1 MIDRSARKRPAHAW
15 PKILGMLFV
24 GIFALAACSKK
35 PPPPPPPPAVSY
47 VQVEPESVEIDTDL
61 PGRTTAFRVAQIVP
75 QVNGVILKRMFIE
88 GSDVKAGQQLYQ
100 IDPAPFE
107 AALAS
112 ALATLAKAE
121 ATAVSARLL
130 AQRYK
135 PLADA
140 EAISRQDY
148 DNAVATLGS
157 DEADI
162 ASAKAGVDTARI
174 NLVYTKVLSPISG
187 RSGRSSVTEGALVVA
202 NQSTALVTVQQLDPI
217 YVDVTQPSTLLLRL
231 KRELAN
237 GKLKKIG
244 VNQAE
249 VSLKLEDDTPFAQF
263 GVLKF
268 SEVSVDEGTG
278 AITLRAEYR
287 NPDETLLP
295 GMFVHERIREGN
307 DDRALMVPQQGVT
320 HDQRGLP
327 TAEVVNAD
335 NKVELRK
342 LKTDRAIGD
351 QWLVTD
357 GLSPGD
363 KVIVLGL
370 QGAKPG
376 VQVTA
381 TETTL
386 AALRSGVDP
395 VAAPGGAAAGAK
407 AKPEPADAAKPAQK
421 SETGNAT

>member
-1 MIDRSARKRPAHAW
+1 
-15 PKILGMLFV
+15 V
-24 GIFALAACSKK
+24 
-35 PPPPPPPPAVSY
+35 
-47 VQVEPESVEIDTDL
+47 VQFQSVEIDTDL

-75 QVNGVILKRMFIE
+75 QVNGVILKRMFVE

-107 AALAS
+107 ATLAS
-112 ALATLAKAE
+112 GLATLAKAE

-140 EAISRQDY
+140 EAISRQTY
-148 DNAVATLGS
+148 DNAVATLGE

-162 ASAKAGVDTARI
+162 ASAKATVESARI
-174 NLVYTKVLSPISG
+174 NLVYTKVLSPIAG
-187 RSGRSSVTEGALVVA
+187 RSGRSSVTEGALVAA
-202 NQSTALVTVQQLDPI
+202 NQSTALVTIQQLDPI
-217 YVDVTQPSTLLLRL
+217 YVDVNQSSTLLLRL

-237 GKLKKIG
+237 GKLHKTG
-244 VNQAE
+244 ANQAE
-249 VSLKLEDDTPFAQF
+249 VSLKLEDETAFPQK

-268 SEVSVDEGTG
+268 SEVSVDVGTG

-287 NPDETLLP
+287 NPDDTLLP
-295 GMFVHERIREGN
+295 GMFVHEQIIEGT

-327 TAEVVNAD
+327 TAMVVSAES
-335 NKVELRK
+335 KVEIRT

-357 GLSPGD
+357 GLAAGD
-363 KVIVLGL
+363 KVIVQGL
-370 QGAKPG
+370 QGIKPG

-381 TETTL
+381 KEISQ
-386 AALRSGVDP
+386 AALRDGADPSAPASG
-395 VAAPGGAAAGAK
+395 APAGTGSKPGSSDQK
-407 AKPEPADAAKPAQK
+407 APAQK
-421 SETGNAT
+421 NASGNAT